1 MRKGNTGK
9 RFLTAVAIA
18 SLSLILAACAG
29 GESGQ
34 EPSLESSAAAAEAE
48 ESAEIKDEDRKS
60 TRLNS
65 SHITRSRMPSSA

>member
-34 EPSLESSAAAAEAE
+34 EPSLERDVY
-48 ESAEIKDEDRKS
+48 KRQP
-60 TRLNS
+60 
-65 SHITRSRMPSSA
+65 PSFLH

>member
-1 MRKGNTGK
+1 MRKGNAGK

-48 ESAEIKDEDRKS
+48 ESAEIKDE
-60 TRLNS
+60 
-65 SHITRSRMPSSA
+65 AAAE